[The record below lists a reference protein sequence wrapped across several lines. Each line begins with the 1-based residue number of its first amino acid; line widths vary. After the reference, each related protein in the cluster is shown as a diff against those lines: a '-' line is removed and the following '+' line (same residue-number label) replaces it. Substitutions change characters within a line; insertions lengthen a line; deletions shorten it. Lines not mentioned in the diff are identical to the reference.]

1 MDRNARIAA
10 LAYGTVC
17 YALFFATFLYL
28 IAFVAD
34 VVVPKTIASGPS
46 GDSGRAFLVDSLL
59 VFLFGLQHSVMA
71 RPGFKRWWTRIVP
84 GPIERPTYVLA
95 SSVALI
101 ALMAFWQPIQATVWN
116 VENETLR
123 SMVRGVYLLG
133 VGTILY
139 STFLIDHFDLFGLRQ
154 VVLYFRK
161 KSYTEKRFAT
171 PSLYKWIRHPLYVG
185 WITMFWAVPT
195 LTAGH
200 LLFALGMTAY
210 ILLAIPM
217 EERDLEAALGE
228 PYRRW
233 RARTPAFVPG
243 LRAARSEEPRPS
255 TPVAAR

>member
-1 MDRNARIAA
+1 MERNARIAA
-10 LAYGTVC
+10 LMYGVVC

-34 VVVPKTIASGPS
+34 VIVPKTIASGPTTDV
-46 GDSGRAFLVDSLL
+46 GAAFLIDTLL
-59 VFLFGLQHSVMA
+59 VALFGLQHSVMA
-71 RPGFKRWWTRIVP
+71 RPRFKQWWTRFVP

-95 SSVALI
+95 SSAVLI
-101 ALMAFWQPIQATVWN
+101 ALIAFWQPIDATIWH

-123 SMVRGVYLLG
+123 GLVRVVYGLG

-161 KSYTEKRFAT
+161 RSYTEKRFST
-171 PSLYKWIRHPLYVG
+171 PSLYKLIRHPLYVG
-185 WITMFWAVPT
+185 WITMFWAAPT
-195 LTAGH
+195 MTAGH
-200 LLFALGMTAY
+200 FLFALGMTAY

-217 EERDLEAALGE
+217 EERDLESALGE

-233 RARTPAFVPG
+233 RERTPAFVPG
-243 LRAARSEEPRPS
+243 IGGAAGSSAQPS
-255 TPVAAR
+255 TPATTR